1 MAGGSKRDTRRD
13 RDEDRDEGEEEAG
26 QRGPRSGHG
35 GEGVRDDTEDSR
47 FLYDAQRLSGYDRY
61 GISRIEMPSDIAA
74 ALGSP
79 SCKWIGRTVVNY
91 GIEKEYQLPEL
102 STDDY
107 TWIDEAI
114 AEIEIRFAKRQE
126 HFDYDIYLGDFLRGN
141 EEEIEGVIAALAA
154 VGNGKYYVQVKTVRK
169 QDGHD
174 IWMYPSSFGQPGV
187 LEESQ
192 CYDEQVENILEL
204 DKLVGHIE
212 RLGAQCVNRKG
223 YGTVFRS
230 CVSEVIVLRQLG
242 ISILY
247 TCIKIGSNVWL
258 IQKI

>member
-1 MAGGSKRDTRRD
+1 MSGGDYGQFSGSLFAY
-13 RDEDRDEGEEEAG
+13 EGSISHA
-26 QRGPRSGHG
+26 
-35 GEGVRDDTEDSR
+35 
-47 FLYDAQRLSGYDRY
+47 FLQTQA
-61 GISRIEMPSDIAA
+61 EH
-74 ALGSP
+74 
-79 SCKWIGRTVVNY
+79 
-91 GIEKEYQLPEL
+91 
-102 STDDY
+102 

-154 VGNGKYYVQVKTVRK
+154 VGKGKYYVRVKIVRK

-174 IWMYPSSFGQPGV
+174 IWTYPSPFGQPGV

-212 RLGAQCVNRKG
+212 R
-223 YGTVFRS
+223 
-230 CVSEVIVLRQLG
+230 
-242 ISILY
+242 
-247 TCIKIGSNVWL
+247 
-258 IQKI
+258 